1 PLLRGG
7 TGGLRPGQQG
17 QFAPALLLDVLGD
30 GRDRGAARRAL
41 LPGGTACRVGGLTF
55 LLSLRQLAQTGPAGQ
70 RVQPGAAVADRV
82 PDVAAAPLR
91 EGEDVGQGG
100 GRRLVVAQDGQA
112 VGEQAVQVGLVTQ
125 RGPLRHRAGGPSV
138 AHLPV
143 RPVCAGRTGRG
154 LRATAHHSATV
165 GGPARP
171 LPVPCALLIRTGE
184 TIPQTGNGAPPR
196 AGRPPAGP
204 AAHRPDAVPG
214 AVFRATAALPIGQV
228 DGRQATARPTGVPE
242 LDRVLGGGL
251 VPGAVVLVAGEP
263 GVGKSTLLLDVAAK
277 SASADHRTLYV
288 TGEESASQVRLR
300 AD

>member
-1 PLLRGG
+1 
-7 TGGLRPGQQG
+7 
-17 QFAPALLLDVLGD
+17 
-30 GRDRGAARRAL
+30 
-41 LPGGTACRVGGLTF
+41 
-55 LLSLRQLAQTGPAGQ
+55 
-70 RVQPGAAVADRV
+70 
-82 PDVAAAPLR
+82 
-91 EGEDVGQGG
+91 
-100 GRRLVVAQDGQA
+100 
-112 VGEQAVQVGLVTQ
+112 
-125 RGPLRHRAGGPSV
+125 
-138 AHLPV
+138 
-143 RPVCAGRTGRG
+143 
-154 LRATAHHSATV
+154 TAHHSATV

-171 LPVPCALLIRTGE
+171 LPVPRALLIRTGE

-214 AVFRATAALPIGQV
+214 AVFRATAAPGGTVPQDLRGHRCQWGRIPFPHGCPYQDHQGPPVLPLHRVRLADGRVTASALPIGRG

-242 LDRVLGGGL
+242 LARVVGGGL

-300 AD
+300 ADRIHAID

>member
-1 PLLRGG
+1 ECRTRPLDLAGGGGEEFTRGGRFHAEHGGDLVGGEVVAHGQFERLPLLRGG

-41 LPGGTACRVGGLTF
+41 LPGGAARRVGGLTF
-55 LLSLRQLAQTGPAGQ
+55 LLSLRPLAQTGPAGQ

-112 VGEQAVQVGLVTQ
+112 VGEQAGQVGLVTQ

-154 LRATAHHSATV
+154 
-165 GGPARP
+165 
-171 LPVPCALLIRTGE
+171 
-184 TIPQTGNGAPPR
+184 
-196 AGRPPAGP
+196 
-204 AAHRPDAVPG
+204 
-214 AVFRATAALPIGQV
+214 
-228 DGRQATARPTGVPE
+228 
-242 LDRVLGGGL
+242 
-251 VPGAVVLVAGEP
+251 
-263 GVGKSTLLLDVAAK
+263 
-277 SASADHRTLYV
+277 
-288 TGEESASQVRLR
+288 
-300 AD
+300 